1 MKPLGI
7 KQFHQKT
14 FTLLNL
20 KGSKFAGLLGNVTK
34 HFVCVIYGYSG
45 NGKTELCVQLAKE
58 LAGHGRVAWLSYEQ
72 RHGFDLQ
79 TATKRNRMEEVSGN
93 FIPIDP
99 LANIKKGVSLLE
111 DLFEYLKK
119 KGSPEYIFIDSID
132 YTGFTFDDYK
142 LLKETFEGKKT
153 LIFIAHADKS
163 GNLKKSVSRDV
174 LFDGGMGIRV
184 KDFIAEA
191 EKNRYGG
198 FEPYIIYEPKARE
211 RNPAF
216 FTARLKAQTTI
227 ELPPAKEQTTQSVV
241 GAAETVAT
249 PKDGGNMQI
258 PPPKSIGVSAK
269 KEVKGI
275 GVKQLKTPIAV

>member
-14 FTLLNL
+14 FSLLDL
-20 KGSKFAGLLGNVTK
+20 KNSKFAGVLGNVTR
-34 HFVCVIYGYSG
+34 HFTCVIYGYSG
-45 NGKTELCVQLAKE
+45 NGKTEFCVQLAKE
-58 LAGHGRVAWLSYEQ
+58 LASFGRVAWLSYEQ

-79 TATKRNRMEEVSGN
+79 TATKRNKMEEVSGN

-99 LANIKKGVSLLE
+99 LANIDKGVSLLE
-111 DLFEYLKK
+111 DLYNYLIK
-119 KGSPEYIFIDSID
+119 KGSPEYIFIDSLD

-142 LLKETFEGKKT
+142 ILKEKFDGKKT
-153 LIFIAHADKS
+153 LIFIAHADKA

-198 FEPYIIYEPKARE
+198 FEPYIIYEQKARE

-216 FTARLKAQTTI
+216 FTLRLKQQSTGENPTLFDAKPAQT
-227 ELPPAKEQTTQSVV
+227 PAV
-241 GAAETVAT
+241 GALPTHESAGVL
-249 PKDGGNMQI
+249 PI
-258 PPPKSIGVSAK
+258 PPPQSIGVSAENTTKPKSK
-269 KEVKGI
+269 KAD
-275 GVKQLKTPIAV
+275 KTPLAV

>member
-14 FTLLNL
+14 FSLLDL
-20 KGSKFAGLLGNVTK
+20 KGSKFAGVLGNVTR
-34 HFVCVIYGYSG
+34 HFTCVIYGYSG
-45 NGKTELCVQLAKE
+45 NGKTEFCVQLAKE
-58 LAGHGRVAWLSYEQ
+58 LAKHGRVAWLSYEQ

-79 TATKRNRMEEVSGN
+79 TATRRNNMEEQSGN

-99 LANIKKGVSLLE
+99 LANIEKGVSLLE
-111 DLFEYLKK
+111 DLYNYLSKK
-119 KGSPEYIFIDSID
+119 ASPEYIFIDSLD

-142 LLKETFEGKKT
+142 LLKEKFDGKKT
-153 LIFIAHADKS
+153 FIFITHADKS

-198 FEPYIIYEPKARE
+198 FEPHIVYEQKARE

-216 FTARLKAQTTI
+216 FTMRLKGQTA
-227 ELPPAKEQTTQSVV
+227 LPLAGGADAVPA
-241 GAAETVAT
+241 
-249 PKDGGNMQI
+249 PKDGGNLPI
-258 PPPKSIGVSAK
+258 PPH
-269 KEVKGI
+269 
-275 GVKQLKTPIAV
+275 